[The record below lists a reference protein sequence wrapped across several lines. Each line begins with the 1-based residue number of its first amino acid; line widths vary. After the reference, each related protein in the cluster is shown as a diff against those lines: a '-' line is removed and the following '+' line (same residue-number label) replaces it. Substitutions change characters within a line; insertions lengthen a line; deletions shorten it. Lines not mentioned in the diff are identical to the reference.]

1 MKKNSS
7 NKIKI
12 KMYNKRLNNTIQILL
27 ILKWNNQLRFQIR
40 ITLVL
45 RLVVKHL
52 LKKQSQVDKFC
63 LLSKK
68 IIHKNSPLPLVQ
80 TNYNKKAALHKLL
93 AIQNSKKTL
102 TATSQIL
109 ITQLNFLILYINQ
122 NDTHT
127 PPAIRRRAYLKL
139 SRNHETKL

>member
-27 ILKWNNQLRFQIR
+27 ILKWNNQLRFQLR

-68 IIHKNSPLPLVQ
+68 IIHKNSPLPPVQ
-80 TNYNKKAALHKLL
+80 TNYNQKAALHKLL

-109 ITQLNFLILYINQ
+109 IAQLNFLILYINQ
-122 NDTHT
+122 T
-127 PPAIRRRAYLKL
+127 PRDR
-139 SRNHETKL
+139 S